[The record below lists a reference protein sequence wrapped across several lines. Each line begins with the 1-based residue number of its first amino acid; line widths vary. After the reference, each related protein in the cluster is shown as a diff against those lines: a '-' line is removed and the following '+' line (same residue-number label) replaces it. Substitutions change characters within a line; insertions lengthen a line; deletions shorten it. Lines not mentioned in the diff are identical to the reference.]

1 MEHAFIRAAE
11 LGDDAIVILGSPADD
26 VSQGFRSC
34 KKSCVS
40 AKGRRYPAAM
50 PAKELIPG
58 PPAAGGPP
66 AAVRCRPFP
75 RRPCTMTT
83 SCRPQSDA
91 IGPARR
97 RFVSQAA
104 PLWSEVPGGKNM
116 RREIEEAA
124 RRLEPGGQDRPYLI
138 LKTRL

>member
-58 PPAAGGPP
+58 VPAGRRWISCGGPVTAISEEALHYDDILPPAK
-66 AAVRCRPFP
+66 RCHRPSQEALCIP
-75 RRPCTMTT
+75 
-83 SCRPQSDA
+83 SCSL
-91 IGPARR
+91 
-97 RFVSQAA
+97 V
-104 PLWSEVPGGKNM
+104 E
-116 RREIEEAA
+116 
-124 RRLEPGGQDRPYLI
+124 
-138 LKTRL
+138 